1 MKKNLLVIIILT
13 IAIVAGIYNLH
24 EGKYETIQ
32 MQSTLQ
38 QPVKEVKPVI
48 TPVKPDKPVGW
59 DDAYSKFNPI
69 SGWFAIDG
77 KEFFIDKLDVIQR
90 YGKYW
95 INSREVPGMVGVLK
109 NKEAMRDKARAYF
122 SPNFDSRSKDMSP
135 IDRLFDWNSPTI
147 YKGVK
152 LAEFQVWTDGK
163 MYCPLAEV
171 LAVEGYP
178 VTYASPAKYASVAHD
193 KMEKEWLKYTRM
205 GEALKYAAARRAR
218 EVWSYDDTKYPL
230 AKKIF
235 EAQPIY
241 DMVKENISEEPY
253 QGYTDNSILGNLQ
266 TMLRSNN
273 LNSGDIYVKL
283 DKALLSEKIPYT
295 GSFSYHAGFMDN
307 VVTVYTKAGEE
318 IYYFGTQTREIT
330 QGKYKGWEWVP
341 NSNVIFTKADENKN
355 DGLNLFGNYYEIL
368 LLPVGTKLTIPN
380 IYPWDPDVQVTITN
394 QVFKPL
400 WDINNPTK

>member
-24 EGKYETIQ
+24 DGKNETIQ

-38 QPVKEVKPVI
+38 QPAKEVKPVI

-69 SGWFAIDG
+69 PGWFAIDG
-77 KEFFIDKLDVIQR
+77 KEFFIDDLDIIQR

-122 SPNFDSRSKDMSP
+122 SPNTDYRSKDMSP
-135 IDRLFDWNSPTI
+135 IDRLFDWNAPLI
-147 YKGVK
+147 YKGIK
-152 LAEFQVWTDGK
+152 LAEFQVWSDGM

-178 VTYASPAKYASVAHD
+178 VTYYSSNKFASIEHD

-205 GEALKYAAARRAR
+205 GEALEYSANMKAGTYTLKKYAL
-218 EVWSYDDTKYPL
+218 TKELFKP
-230 AKKIF
+230 
-235 EAQPIY
+235 QPIY
-241 DMVKENISEEPY
+241 DMIKESVYEIPY
-253 QGYTDNSILGNLQ
+253 QGYTNSSIAGNKQ

-273 LNSGDIYVKL
+273 ASVEDIYIKL
-283 DKALLSEKIPYT
+283 DKSLLSEKIPYT
-295 GSFSYHAGFMDN
+295 GSLSYHGDFSHLF
-307 VVTVYTKAGEE
+307 VTTNYILAGEE
-318 IYYFGTQTREIT
+318 IYYLGTKTLEVND
-330 QGKYKGWEWVP
+330 GKYATWQWIPG
-341 NSNVIFTKADENKN
+341 SNILIKRTNDRLQ
-355 DGLNLFGNYYEIL
+355 DGLRLFGNWYDII
-368 LLPVGTKLTIPN
+368 LLPVGTKLRVQDFEAMKPEE
-380 IYPWDPDVQVTITN
+380 QVTITN